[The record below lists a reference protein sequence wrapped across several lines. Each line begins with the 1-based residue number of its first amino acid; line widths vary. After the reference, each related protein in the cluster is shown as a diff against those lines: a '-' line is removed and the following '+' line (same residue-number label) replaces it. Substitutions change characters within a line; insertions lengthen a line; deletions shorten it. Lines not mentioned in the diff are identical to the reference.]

1 MLLKCSGPVLSMKIA
16 VRTRGMLVSAIV
28 LLTNPIDPDET
39 QRLRKHAEV
48 RVASSPVGAAFADEA
63 MNADVI
69 IVRSPI
75 SASILEHAHRLRG
88 IVRHGAGVDIVP
100 VEEATEKGI
109 PVSNTPGANA
119 VAVAEYVVG
128 QMLQLSR
135 RLHTVDA
142 RLRSEGWHVSRGLS
156 DGANELSGKT
166 VGIIGVGAIGEALAR
181 ICHYGFQMP
190 IMGYRRDPS
199 KMSDYI
205 RAAAVDDVFRTA
217 DFVVLACPLTSETR
231 GMVNRRTLGLMKQGA
246 GIINVARGAVI
257 NQDHLVDALAQEKIC
272 AALDVF
278 ETQPLPEDSPL
289 LRMPNVILSS
299 HIAGITIESMR
310 RISALSVDQ
319 TLALLAGRLPEPLVN
334 PQVAQRAL
342 KRMEMLETRR

>member
-1 MLLKCSGPVLSMKIA
+1 M
-16 VRTRGMLVSAIV
+16 SAIV
-28 LLTNPIDPDET
+28 LLTNPIDPDESL
-39 QRLRKHAEV
+39 RLGRHAQV
-48 RVASSPVGAAFADEA
+48 RVASSLDGEAFVDEVR
-63 MNADVI
+63 NADVI

-75 SASILEHAHRLRG
+75 SASILEHARWLRG

-100 VEEATEKGI
+100 VEEATAKGI

-119 VAVAEYVVG
+119 VAVAEYAVG

-142 RLRSEGWHVSRGLS
+142 RLRSDGWHVSRELS
-156 DGANELSGKT
+156 NGAIELSGKT
-166 VGIIGVGAIGEALAR
+166 VGIIGVGAIGEALAGM
-181 ICHYGFQMP
+181 CHYGFQMP
-190 IMGYRRDPS
+190 VMGYRRDPS
-199 KMSDYI
+199 KMPGYI
-205 RAAAVDDVFRTA
+205 RAAAVDDVFRAA
-217 DFVVLACPLTSETR
+217 DFVVLACPLTAETR

-246 GIINVARGAVI
+246 CIINVARGAVI
-257 NQDHLVDALAQEKIC
+257 NQDHLVDVLAQEKIC

-289 LRMPNVILSS
+289 FKMPNVILSS

-319 TLALLAGRLPEPLVN
+319 ALALLAGRLPEPLVN
-334 PQVAQRAL
+334 PQVAERAL
-342 KRMEMLETRR
+342 RRMERLGSQR